1 MAENTL
7 SFTIFVNNDNNRIYF
22 YQSDGDS
29 NGSFTA
35 APYHATAMDDG
46 FFDELSQILRLYKQ
60 KHTAKSLPDVSLL
73 LPDDFFLTDMITIP
87 NMGKKAVN
95 NSLNLVI
102 GTVYQNKSD
111 LTYNTFLLSQNKQT
125 AQYGLVGIRTA
136 LLERFEAVFD
146 DAGYR
151 LENVTFVSNAMAD
164 GAMALNPKLRG
175 ETCLLLD
182 MKDTSAHFAFLNKGR
197 TLGSYRLPFG
207 RTVLHPS
214 QLAAEDLL
222 FDHSSAELLVLNAKQ
237 KAKAKQH
244 TMMGDLDLADS
255 DDETPYLT
263 NELTDAFDGEPEEED
278 EPMVTRGGRKLPK
291 FMLRETPTDQ
301 KGFIYENF
309 RIFMK
314 WTLDLIA
321 SNPKITALGEIETVY
336 VNMPQ
341 EYHFLFDMVNE
352 EEEENGVIF
361 APMFSGAAPKVLEL
375 LGGCYVKQYNKL
387 NNF

>member
-1 MAENTL
+1 MAENTM
-7 SFTIFVNNDNNRIYF
+7 SFTISVNNDNNHIYF

-182 MKDTSAHFAFLNKGR
+182 MKDTSAHFTFLNKGR
-197 TLGSYRLPFG
+197 TLGTYRLPFG

-222 FDHSSAELLVLNAKQ
+222 FDHSAAEALVQNAKE
-237 KAKAKQH
+237 KAKAKM
-244 TMMGDLDLADS
+244 TITDILGAMDA
-255 DDETPYLT
+255 DDEALSQTGSFPGVS
-263 NELTDAFDGEPEEED
+263 EEDAEEE
-278 EPMVTRGGRKLPK
+278 VTEARGGRKLPK

-341 EYHFLFDMVNE
+341 EYRFLFNVVNE
-352 EEEENGVIF
+352 EKEENGVIF